1 MPMGLGISRRK
12 RKLWRRRLKK
22 TKDDLNKWK
31 DIVSSWIR
39 RLDAVK
45 VAVILKLICRC
56 SAVLI
61 KMPTANPQIHME
73 LYGILHDQNNLEKE

>member
-39 RLDAVK
+39 RLNTVK

-61 KMPTANPQIHME
+61 K
-73 LYGILHDQNNLEKE
+73 NLSCLLCRN